1 MRLELSPE
9 GLISRLNL
17 SPVSGSIG
25 RELALLAWMKEN
37 HAELQEE
44 FYLQLWGEVPLVRP
58 VEQVIADMLV
68 AEQEFVAEN
77 P

>member
-25 RELALLAWMKEN
+25 REFGLLAWMKEN
-37 HAELQEE
+37 HPELQEG